1 MFGQFVSS
9 VGYFK
14 TIFNQ
19 LLFSIVAVNCSD
31 PPERPPSGT
40 WEWDGN
46 KEYNSV
52 AQYTCGLYGKFRDTN
67 GYKYEEL
74 TSVCGWNKSW
84 VPEVFDPCVA
94 TSCQYIPFP
103 PSGTDMVYVPD
114 ESNSLSLISET
125 SFYNPKLPL
134 SIKFPGPSFCE
145 DNGDILMVAGEVPK
159 KSKQPF
165 ELIIL
170 TTNDDESFHMKID
183 PDNDVISRWGLYN
196 NFTEEVFGKP
206 FDGTTIDRVE
216 PFILRYFPNE
226 QQLIMFVNEDWSVTL
241 MAGT

>member
-14 TIFNQ
+14 TIFIQ

-103 PSGTDMVYVPD
+103 PPEVGMIYVPD
-114 ESNSLSLISET
+114 EQNSLSLLSES
-125 SFYNPKLPL
+125 SFYNPQLPL
-134 SIKFPGPSFCE
+134 TMNFPGPSFCE
-145 DNGDILMVAGEVPK
+145 ENGEILMIVGEIKSGSK
-159 KSKQPF
+159 KPF
-165 ELIIL
+165 EVVFG
-170 TTNDDESFHMKID
+170 TASTDEAFHMKID
-183 PDNDVISRWGLYN
+183 LANDFIERWNIYENGIV
-196 NFTEEVFGKP
+196 EKMGVP
-206 FDGTTIDRVE
+206 FEGTTIDANE
-216 PFILRYFPNE
+216 PFMLRNVF
-226 QQLIMFVNEDWSVTL
+226 
-241 MAGT
+241 